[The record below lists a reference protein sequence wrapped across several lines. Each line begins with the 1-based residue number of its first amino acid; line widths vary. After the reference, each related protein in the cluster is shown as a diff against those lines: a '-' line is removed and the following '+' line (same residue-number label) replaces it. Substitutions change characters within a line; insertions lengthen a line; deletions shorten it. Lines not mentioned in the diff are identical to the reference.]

1 MRRLLDWIQEA
12 YMKQEYLAVIALA
25 ERLHRRTLDRLQV
38 ELTQLKI
45 QDLNAVQAM
54 ILLNIGPQEVTA
66 KDLMIRGC
74 YQGTNISYNLKRLTE
89 NGYIEQSRSE
99 NDRRLVL
106 IRLTAKGQKLLEA
119 LDSFYEGL
127 ANDLAARAVDEATLD
142 NCRATLSMLDIF
154 TGRQTDQ
161 FA

>member
-1 MRRLLDWIQEA
+1 MSRFVDVVQKE

-45 QDLNAVQAM
+45 LDLNAVQAM
-54 ILLNIGPQEVTA
+54 ILLNIGSQEVTA
-66 KDLMIRGC
+66 KDLMVRGC

-89 NGYIEQSRSE
+89 NGYVDHTRSE

-106 IRLTAKGQKLLEA
+106 IRLTAKGQRLLEA

-127 ANDLAARAVDEATLD
+127 ASDLAASAVDEETLQR
-142 NCRATLSMLDIF
+142 CKATLSMLDLF
-154 TGRQTDQ
+154 TGRQVDQ
-161 FA
+161 LA

>member
-1 MRRLLDWIQEA
+1 MSRFLVWIQEE

-25 ERLHRRTLDRLQV
+25 ERLHRRTLDRLQA

-45 QDLNAVQAM
+45 QDVNAVQAM
-54 ILLNIGPQEVTA
+54 ILLNIGSQEVTA

-89 NGYIEQSRSE
+89 NGYIDQSRSE

-127 ANDLAARAVDEATLD
+127 ATDLAAKAVDEEALE
-142 NCRATLSMLDIF
+142 NCRATLSMLDLF
-154 TGRQTDQ
+154 TGRPTGQ